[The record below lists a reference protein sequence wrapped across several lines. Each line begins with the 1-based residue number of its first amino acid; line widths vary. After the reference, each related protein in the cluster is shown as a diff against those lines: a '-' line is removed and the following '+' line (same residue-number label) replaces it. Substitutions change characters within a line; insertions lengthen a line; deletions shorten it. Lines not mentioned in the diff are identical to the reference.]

1 MTEPPIKAVKSPA
14 HGGYASAAVL
24 LKPWLVYV
32 YGRQLVDKN
41 GRPRRFAT
49 EAAALAAARRKS
61 T

>member
-1 MTEPPIKAVKSPA
+1 MTERPIKAVKSPA

-24 LKPWLVYV
+24 LKPWLAYA
-32 YGRQLVDKN
+32 YGRPLLDKN

-49 EAAALAAARRKS
+49 EAAALAAARKK